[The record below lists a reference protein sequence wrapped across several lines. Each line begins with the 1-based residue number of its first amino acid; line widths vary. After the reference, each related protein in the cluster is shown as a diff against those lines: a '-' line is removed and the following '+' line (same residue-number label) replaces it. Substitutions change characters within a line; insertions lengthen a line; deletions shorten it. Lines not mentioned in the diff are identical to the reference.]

1 MSQSL
6 GRRTEARRRA
16 FLDAAIAV
24 FLEEGYGNATVDAV
38 IRRSGGSRQTLYAL
52 FGSKEGLFSAIIE
65 ELCERVLEP
74 LSAADILSA
83 RPEVALTAFGRR
95 FLSVLMSPVGIGL
108 FRLVLAEGARA
119 PEIAALF
126 YRLGPQR
133 AIDTL
138 AGYLKRQ
145 TRAGTLAVAD
155 AEDAAARFLGMLQ
168 SDLHL
173 KALLGIGEVP
183 SETAMT
189 RAIEGAVRLFLNG
202 CRSPGRA

>member
-1 MSQSL
+1 MNEIL
-6 GRRTEARRRA
+6 GRRTAARRRA

-74 LSAADILSA
+74 LSSADILSA
-83 RPEVALTAFGRR
+83 KPEAALTAFGRR

-108 FRLVLAEGARA
+108 FRLVLAEGPRA
-119 PEIAALF
+119 PEVAALF

-133 AIDTL
+133 ALDSL
-138 AGYLKRQ
+138 AGYLDRQ
-145 TRAGTLAVAD
+145 TRAGALAVAD
-155 AEDAAARFLGMLQ
+155 AEATAAHFLGLLQ

-173 KALLGIGEVP
+173 KALLGIGDMP
-183 SETAMT
+183 SETALT
-189 RAIEGAVRLFLNG
+189 RAIESAVRLFLDG
-202 CRSPGRA
+202 CRPPRRG